1 MLANSELKPPVARF
15 SEARARLLR
24 PALGF
29 NRPADVLK
37 DPLLDGA
44 EKRAILSSWA
54 SDACA
59 VQGHP
64 ELRWF
69 IGSDGPVPL
78 NEVTEA
84 LSRLDR
90 NQHETAAWLKW
101 DYQNPNP
108 KPSRDRYMGVAEAR
122 NPDRLDA

>member
-1 MLANSELKPPVARF
+1 MLATLDIKPPVARI
-15 SEARARLLR
+15 SDARQRLLR

-37 DPLLDGA
+37 DTLLDHD

-59 VQGHP
+59 VEGRP

-78 NEVTEA
+78 NEVIEA
-84 LSRLDR
+84 LGRLDR
-90 NQHETAAWLKW
+90 GRQASH
-101 DYQNPNP
+101 
-108 KPSRDRYMGVAEAR
+108 
-122 NPDRLDA
+122 